1 MSRAPPIRHA
11 LLSVPIARDI
21 AQDRGAVRTDSNN
34 IRTDARN
41 IGADQRD
48 IHADRQDLRTD
59 RHDLRA
65 NGQDFRTANPAQTQQ
80 VARNEVH
87 PGPQPVNAGK
97 VQMTSATLANN
108 AAENSK
114 KTQNQQTTHKA
125 WYHWIW

>member
-1 MSRAPPIRHA
+1 MLDVPESPGRKRSNTCGRSSSRIPIP
-11 LLSVPIARDI
+11 LSP
-21 AQDRGAVRTDSNN
+21 TE
-34 IRTDARN
+34 

-65 NGQDFRTANPAQTQQ
+65 NGRDFRTANPAQTQQ

-97 VQMTSATLANN
+97 VQLTSATLANN
-108 AAENSK
+108 TAENSK
-114 KTQNQQTTHKA
+114 KAQNQQTTHKA